1 MKPSV
6 LVPESPSAP
15 ATSADFANFPTLYRD
30 PSFWGMT
37 ITQFLG
43 AFNDNLYKQLVL
55 LLSIVPIGF
64 DQIGRLP
71 GTALLVFGAPLLLS
85 TVTPNI
91 APMLAMLVISAVELG
106 QASDRQGL
114 ANTVFA
120 VPFILTTGYAGYLS
134 DRFRKRTIVVSCKV
148 AEILIMSAGAAAFM
162 LYSRNMELK
171 WLYVVLF
178 FMGAH
183 SGFFGPAK
191 YGILPEIVRP
201 EDLPRANGLMLTT
214 TFMAII
220 LGTFVAG
227 VLLESFKDQLW
238 IGAATCISIAVAG
251 TLSSLFVRKTPPANP
266 DLKFELSA
274 LTVPPD
280 MRELLRRDR
289 PLLVA
294 VFVSSLFWL
303 VAGMVLPA
311 VNTLGKIELG
321 AGYKATSFLVAV
333 VSVGIAIGGGL
344 GGVLSGGKVDFR
356 VLRVGAFGMLAC
368 LLLLAVPTWYDI
380 APVANAA
387 ANADGAGWLA
397 TLFAGLPGV
406 GESRQ
411 WLGYAGSM
419 GVLILLGVFTGFF
432 AVPLQVFMQAR
443 PPEGKKGRMIAVMN
457 LANWAGIIL
466 AGLIYEALARLIEA
480 NHWPRST
487 IFLFIA
493 LLALPIA
500 VFYHP
505 KNEAL

>member
-1 MKPSV
+1 MKPIATAAV
-6 LVPESPSAP
+6 VPSA
-15 ATSADFANFPTLYRD
+15 SAPQPDFAKFPTLYCD

-64 DQIGRLP
+64 DQIGYLP

-85 TVTPNI
+85 SVTPNI
-91 APMLAMLVISAVELG
+91 APMLAMLVVSAVELG

-134 DRFRKRTIVVSCKV
+134 DRYRKRTIVIACKF
-148 AEILIMSAGAAAFM
+148 AEILIMMAGAAAFM
-162 LYSRNMELK
+162 LYSHNMELK

-238 IGAATCISIAVAG
+238 IGAATCITIAVAG
-251 TLSSLFVRKTPPANP
+251 TLSSLLVRKTPPANP

-280 MRELLRRDR
+280 MRALLRQDR

-294 VFVSSLFWL
+294 VLVSSLFWL

-368 LLLLAVPTWYDI
+368 LLVLAVPTWYEVS
-380 APVANAA
+380 PMSRVA
-387 ANADGAGWLA
+387 ADAQGAGW
-397 TLFAGLPGV
+397 FAGLPGV

-419 GVLILLGVFTGFF
+419 GVLVLLGVFTGFF
-432 AVPLQVFMQAR
+432 AVPLQVFMQSR

-466 AGLIYEALARLIEA
+466 AGVIYEALARLIEV

-493 LLALPIA
+493 MLALPIA
-500 VFYHP
+500 IFYHP

>member
-1 MKPSV
+1 MNSAKTFADAPHA
-6 LVPESPSAP
+6 PAP
-15 ATSADFANFPTLYRD
+15 ATDFSALPSIYRD

-64 DQIGRLP
+64 DQIGYLP
-71 GTALLVFGAPLLLS
+71 GTALLVFGSPLLLS
-85 TVTPNI
+85 TITPNI
-91 APMLAMLVISAVELG
+91 APMLAMLVVSAVELG

-134 DRFRKRTIVVSCKV
+134 DRYRKRTIVICCKV
-148 AEILIMSAGAAAFM
+148 AEIIVMMAGAAAFM
-162 LYSRNMELK
+162 LYSRNTELT

-178 FMGAH
+178 FMGAQ

-191 YGILPEIVRP
+191 YGILPEMVRP
-201 EDLPRANGLMLTT
+201 EDLPRANGMMVTT

-238 IGAATCISIAVAG
+238 IGASICISIAVAG
-251 TLSSLFVRKTPPANP
+251 TLSSLLVRKTPPANP
-266 DLKFELSA
+266 ELKFEISA

-294 VFVSSLFWL
+294 VLVSSLFWL

-333 VSVGIAIGGGL
+333 VSVGIAVGGGL

-368 LLLLAVPTWYDI
+368 LLLLAVPTWYEI
-380 APVANAA
+380 SPMARMAA
-387 ANADGAGWLA
+387 DAEGAGWFA
-397 TLFAGLPGV
+397 NLFAGLPGV

-419 GVLILLGVFTGFF
+419 GVLVSLGVFTGFF
-432 AVPLQVFMQAR
+432 AVPLQVFMQSR
-443 PPEGKKGRMIAVMN
+443 PPEGKKGRMITVMN
-457 LANWAGIIL
+457 LANWGGIIL
-466 AGLIYEALARLIEA
+466 AGVIYEALARLIEV
-480 NHWPRST
+480 NLWPRST
-487 IFLFIA
+487 IFFFIA

-500 VFYHP
+500 IFYHP

>member
-1 MKPSV
+1 MKPRVFVS
-6 LVPESPSAP
+6 EAPSAP
-15 ATSADFANFPTLYRD
+15 AVNVDFARLPTLYRD

-64 DQIGRLP
+64 DKIGELP
-71 GTALLVFGAPLLLS
+71 GTALLVFGAPLVLATISPSL
-85 TVTPNI
+85 
-91 APMLAMLVISAVELG
+91 APMLAMLVVSAVELG

-134 DRFRKRTIVVSCKV
+134 DRYGKRGIVVLCKV
-148 AEILIMSAGAAAFM
+148 AEIAIMAAGAVAFL
-162 LYSRNMELK
+162 LYARNAELL

-178 FMGAH
+178 FMGAQ

-191 YGILPEIVRP
+191 YGILPEMLRP

-227 VLLESFKDQLW
+227 VLLEYFRSQLW
-238 IGAATCISIAVAG
+238 IGAAACISIAVAG
-251 TLSSLFVRKTPPANP
+251 TLSSLLVRRLPPANP
-266 DLKFELSA
+266 ELKFELSA

-280 MRELLRRDR
+280 MRTLLRHDR

-294 VFVSSLFWL
+294 LFVSSLFWL

-311 VNTLGKIELG
+311 VNALGKIELG
-321 AGYKATSFLVAV
+321 AGDKATSFLVAV
-333 VSVGIAIGGGL
+333 VSVGIALGGGL

-368 LLLLAVPTWYDI
+368 LLLLAIPTW
-380 APVANAA
+380 NAA
-387 ANADGAGWLA
+387 PPMARAAADGPGVGWLA
-397 TLFAGLPGV
+397 SLFAGLPGI

-419 GVLILLGVFTGFF
+419 ATLVVLGVFTGFF
-432 AVPLQVFMQAR
+432 AVPLQVFMQSR

-457 LANWAGIIL
+457 LANWGGIIL
-466 AGLIYEALARLIEA
+466 AGVLYEGLARLIEA
-480 NHWPRST
+480 NHWSRST
-487 IFLFIA
+487 MFLFIA
-493 LLALPIA
+493 LLTLPIA
-500 VFYHP
+500 LFYHP
-505 KNEAL
+505 KSEAL